1 MKIALVSPYDFAY
14 PGGVVNHIMS
24 LGSQLT
30 QMGHEVKF
38 IAPASSP
45 ITTLGDRFIHIGKP
59 RAIPV
64 SGSVARVTVSPW
76 LSTKITRILDRENF
90 NIVHLH
96 EPLMPMLCTT
106 VLRMSRTANVG
117 TFHAFDGKGYNI
129 AKPFVGPIFFKR
141 WFSKLDGHIAVS
153 NPAKN
158 FVNKYFPA
166 DYKIIPN
173 GVDTK
178 HFSSEVA
185 PIEEFGDGKLNIL
198 FVGRLE
204 KRKGADYLLKA
215 YRQVK
220 RDVPNSRLIIVGPG
234 TRLRDK
240 YEKQVAKHELKDVV
254 FVGYTGYDDLPR
266 YYKTADVFCA
276 PATGWESF
284 GIVLLEAMAVGKPVV
299 ASNIDGYASI
309 LTQGAEG
316 LLVPPKDAGSLAQA
330 LTSLLSDETR
340 RKEMGARGRLKAQEY
355 DWENVA
361 RRVIDLYREVID
373 RPQHRETFSLRRMI
387 IEDTRKLFSRKVRA
401 HAKTDRS
408 S

>member
-24 LGSQLT
+24 LGSHLA

-64 SGSVARVTVSPW
+64 SGSVARVTISPW
-76 LSTKITRILDRENF
+76 LSTKITEMLEKEKFD
-90 NIVHLH
+90 IVHLH

-117 TFHAFDGKGYNI
+117 TFHAFNGKGYSI
-129 AKPFVGPIFFKR
+129 AKPFGPILFKR
-141 WFSKLDGHIAVS
+141 WFSKLDGHVAVS
-153 NPAKN
+153 KPAKK

-166 DYKIIPN
+166 DYNVIPN
-173 GVDTK
+173 GIDTR
-178 HFSSEVA
+178 HFSPNVA
-185 PIEEFGDGKLNIL
+185 PIDELCDGKLNIL

-215 YRQVK
+215 YEQVK
-220 RDVPNSRLIIVGPG
+220 RDIPNSRLIIVGPG
-234 TRLRDK
+234 TRLRGK
-240 YEKQVAKHELKDVV
+240 YEKQVKKHSLKDVV
-254 FVGYTGYDDLPR
+254 FVGYTNYEELPR

-284 GIVLLEAMAVGKPVV
+284 GIVLLEAMAVGKPIV

-309 LTQGAEG
+309 LTHGAEG
-316 LLVPPKDAGSLAQA
+316 LLVPPKDEKSLAQA
-330 LTSLLSDETR
+330 LTSLLNDEELR
-340 RKEMGARGRLKAQEY
+340 QKMGAKGILKAKEF

-361 RRVIDLYREVID
+361 RRVEALYSKVLSESQKRG
-373 RPQHRETFSLRRMI
+373 TFSLRRMI
-387 IEDTRKLFSRKVRA
+387 AEDLRKLFSKKVRA
-401 HAKTDRS
+401 NAKTNPS

>member
-24 LGSQLT
+24 LGSHLA

-64 SGSVARVTVSPW
+64 SGSVARVTASPR
-76 LSTKITRILDRENF
+76 LSTEITKMLDKEKF
-90 NIVHLH
+90 DIVHLH

-129 AKPFVGPIFFKR
+129 AKPFGPIFFKR

-153 NPAKN
+153 NPAKK

-178 HFSSEVA
+178 HFSPEVA
-185 PIEEFGDGKLNIL
+185 PIAEFGDGKLNIL

-204 KRKGADYLLKA
+204 KRKGANYLLKA
-215 YRQVK
+215 YERVK
-220 RDVPNSRLIIVGPG
+220 RDIPNSRLIIVGPG
-234 TRLRDK
+234 SKLRDK
-240 YEKQVAKHELKDVV
+240 YEKRVKKRSLTDVV
-254 FVGYTGYDDLPR
+254 FVGYTNYEELPR

-284 GIVLLEAMAVGKPVV
+284 GIVLLEAMAVGKPIV
-299 ASNIDGYASI
+299 ASSIEGYASI
-309 LTQGAEG
+309 LTHGAEG
-316 LLVPPKDAGSLAQA
+316 LLVPPKDDKSLAQA
-330 LTSLLSDETR
+330 LSQLLNDEQLR
-340 RKEMGARGRLKAQEY
+340 QEMGAKGILKAKEY
-355 DWENVA
+355 DWKNVA
-361 RRVIDLYREVID
+361 RRVEALYSKVLSE
-373 RPQHRETFSLRRMI
+373 PQKRGTFSLRRMI
-387 IEDTRKLFSRKVRA
+387 VEDLHKLFSGKVRA
-401 HAKTDRS
+401 NAKTNPS

>member
-24 LGSQLT
+24 LGSHLA

-64 SGSVARVTVSPW
+64 SGSVARVTISPW
-76 LSTKITRILDRENF
+76 LSTKITEMLEKEKFD
-90 NIVHLH
+90 IVHLH

-117 TFHAFDGKGYNI
+117 TFHAFNGKGYSI
-129 AKPFVGPIFFKR
+129 AKPFGPILFKR
-141 WFSKLDGHIAVS
+141 WFSKLDGHVAVS
-153 NPAKN
+153 KPAKK

-166 DYKIIPN
+166 DYNVIPN
-173 GVDTK
+173 GIDTR
-178 HFSSEVA
+178 HFSPNVA
-185 PIEEFGDGKLNIL
+185 PIDELCDGKLNIL

-215 YRQVK
+215 YEQVK
-220 RDVPNSRLIIVGPG
+220 RDIPNSRLIIVGPG
-234 TRLRDK
+234 TRLRGK
-240 YEKQVAKHELKDVV
+240 YEKQVKKHSLKDVV
-254 FVGYTGYDDLPR
+254 FVGYTNYEELPR

-284 GIVLLEAMAVGKPVV
+284 GIVLLEAMAVGKPIV

-309 LTQGAEG
+309 LTHGAEG
-316 LLVPPKDAGSLAQA
+316 LLVPPKDEKSLAQA
-330 LTSLLSDETR
+330 LTSLLNDEELR
-340 RKEMGARGRLKAQEY
+340 QKMGAKGILKAKEF

-361 RRVIDLYREVID
+361 RRVEALYSKVLSESQKRG
-373 RPQHRETFSLRRMI
+373 TFSLRRMI
-387 IEDTRKLFSRKVRA
+387 AEDLRKLFSKKVRA
-401 HAKTDRS
+401 NAKTDPS